1 MSLTRQNVFR
11 IWSLPTVGPMAKD
24 RLLNSLWILWSSL
37 VSNAL
42 GNVAK
47 NGTFFNCCLTN
58 SVSYLLQWH
67 FQIFWCGYCINDK
80 IMLYFCCVTQCFSLS
95 LITHK
100 LKFVVIAMLLLRALI
115 NNFSKRYLLTSPCM
129 CSCLVPQP
137 YIAAEKILW
146 RSHPLWWK
154 VQRPCWCF
162 GSKAVVSFPLGATGI
177 RTGTP
182 KFSRFFPEKH
192 GVYFEAKL
200 MKKAL
205 PNNWN
210 QIHDLVEVYKSA

>member
-58 SVSYLLQWH
+58 SVSYLLQWQ
-67 FQIFWCGYCINDK
+67 FQIFD
-80 IMLYFCCVTQCFSLS
+80 
-95 LITHK
+95 
-100 LKFVVIAMLLLRALI
+100 VVIASI
-115 NNFSKRYLLTSPCM
+115 NDLSKRYLLTSPCM

-146 RSHPLWWK
+146 RSHPLLWK

-177 RTGTP
+177 QTGTP

-192 GVYFEAKL
+192 DVYFEAKL
-200 MKKAL
+200 MKKAH

-210 QIHDLVEVYKSA
+210 

>member
-1 MSLTRQNVFR
+1 MRLDLELEKATEKSTSGEERLQGFWNHSWGGVMSLTRQNVFR

-100 LKFVVIAMLLLRALI
+100 LKLNITQVLRPDIL
-115 NNFSKRYLLTSPCM
+115 
-129 CSCLVPQP
+129 QP
-137 YIAAEKILW
+137 A
-146 RSHPLWWK
+146 
-154 VQRPCWCF
+154 F
-162 GSKAVVSFPLGATGI
+162 
-177 RTGTP
+177 
-182 KFSRFFPEKH
+182 
-192 GVYFEAKL
+192 
-200 MKKAL
+200 
-205 PNNWN
+205 
-210 QIHDLVEVYKSA
+210 

>member
-1 MSLTRQNVFR
+1 MRLDLELEKATEKSTSGEERLQGFWNHSWGGVMSLTRQNVFR

-58 SVSYLLQWH
+58 SVSYLLQWQ
-67 FQIFWCGYCINDK
+67 FQIFD
-80 IMLYFCCVTQCFSLS
+80 
-95 LITHK
+95 
-100 LKFVVIAMLLLRALI
+100 VVIASI
-115 NNFSKRYLLTSPCM
+115 NDLSKRYLLTSPCM

-146 RSHPLWWK
+146 RSHPLLWK
-154 VQRPCWCF
+154 VQKPCWCF

-177 RTGTP
+177 PTGTP

-192 GVYFEAKL
+192 GVYFEAML
-200 MKKAL
+200 MKKAH

-210 QIHDLVEVYKSA
+210 